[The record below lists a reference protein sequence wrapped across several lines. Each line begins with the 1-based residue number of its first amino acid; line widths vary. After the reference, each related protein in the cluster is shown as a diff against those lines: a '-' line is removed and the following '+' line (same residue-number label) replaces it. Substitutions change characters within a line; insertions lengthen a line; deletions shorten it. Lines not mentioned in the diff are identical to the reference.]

1 MNAYRGGT
9 KMLERA
15 IQDIQPLCEVSL
27 NEARQRVDGLIKPQ
41 GSLGKLESYFVQICG
56 IQRTLKPELKNKAVI
71 VMASDHGVFEEGVAV
86 SPRPVTRIQ
95 AINMTR
101 GLTGVCALAKA
112 AGAEVVVV
120 DVGIDADMS
129 GTNVI
134 NRKIMENGSN
144 NLAKGPAMSRMQA
157 IQALETG
164 IEMAHK
170 KINEGSGLIG
180 IGEMGIANTTPTSA
194 IVSVITNTDPSIVTG
209 PGANLPK
216 DQVGH
221 KAQVIRNAIKLNQPN
236 SKDGID
242 ILSKV
247 GGLDI
252 GGMAGVILGCASKQV
267 PVIVDGFIA
276 LAAALI
282 AVTIEPNV
290 KDYLIPSHRSMEPG
304 AKIAA
309 DFLELDPP
317 LAMDM
322 RLGEG
327 TGAALMFGI
336 LEAAVHM
343 DSQMVTFEEGGFT
356 LPDA

>member
-1 MNAYRGGT
+1 
-9 KMLERA
+9 MLERV
-15 IQDIQPLCEVSL
+15 IQDIQPLCEASI
-27 NEARQRVDGLIKPQ
+27 NASRTRVDKLIKPM
-41 GSLGKLESYFVQICG
+41 GSLGKLESYFVQLCG
-56 IQRTLKPELKNKAVI
+56 IQRTLKPSLDKKAII

-86 SPRPVTRIQ
+86 SPRPVTMVQ

-101 GLTGVCALAKA
+101 GLTGVCALAKS

-129 GTNVI
+129 GTDVL
-134 NRKIMENGSN
+134 NRKVMEKGTN
-144 NLAKGPAMSRMQA
+144 NLAKGPAMSRAEA
-157 IQALETG
+157 IQVLETG
-164 IEMAHK
+164 IEIAHQ
-170 KINEGSGLIG
+170 KIGEGSKILG

-194 IVSVITNTDPSIVTG
+194 IVSVITETDPSIVTG
-209 PGANLPK
+209 PGANLPASR
-216 DQVGH
+216 VEH
-221 KAQVIRNAIKLNQPN
+221 KANIIRQSIQINKPN
-236 SKDGID
+236 KMDGVD
-242 ILSKV
+242 VLSKV

-252 GGMAGVILGCASKQV
+252 GGMAGVILGCASRQV

-276 LAAALI
+276 LAASLI

-290 KDYLIPSHRSMEPG
+290 KDYLIPSHQSMEPG

-309 DFLELDPP
+309 SHLGLTPP

-336 LEAAVHM
+336 LEASVHM
-343 DSQMVTFEEGGFT
+343 DSQMVTFDEGGFR

>member
-1 MNAYRGGT
+1 
-9 KMLERA
+9 MLERV
-15 IQDIQPLCEVSL
+15 IQEIKPLCEATMST
-27 NEARQRVDGLIKPQ
+27 ARKRVDDLIKPQ
-41 GSLGKLESYFVQICG
+41 GSLGKLESYFIQMCG
-56 IQRTLKPELKNKAVI
+56 IQRTLKPSTASKAII

-86 SPRPVTRIQ
+86 SPRPVTMVQ

-101 GLTGVCALAKA
+101 GLTGVCALCKA

-129 GTNVI
+129 GTDVI
-134 NRKIMENGSN
+134 DRKIMPNGSH
-144 NLAKGPAMSRMQA
+144 NLAKGPAMSREQA

-170 KINEGSGLIG
+170 KIEEGSRLIG
-180 IGEMGIANTTPTSA
+180 IGEMGIANTTPSSA
-194 IVSVITNTDPSIVTG
+194 IVSVITGTEPIIVTG

-216 DQVGH
+216 AQVGH
-221 KAQVIRNAIKLNQPN
+221 KASVVKMSIELNAPDAQ
-236 SKDGID
+236 DGID
-242 ILSKV
+242 VLSKV

-276 LAAALI
+276 LAASLI
-282 AVTIEPNV
+282 AVTIKPEV
-290 KDYLIPSHRSMEPG
+290 RDYLIPSHRSMEPG
-304 AKIAA
+304 ARIASEY
-309 DFLELDPP
+309 LKLDPP

-343 DSQMVTFEEGGFT
+343 DSQMVTFDEGGFS
-356 LPDA
+356 LPSA